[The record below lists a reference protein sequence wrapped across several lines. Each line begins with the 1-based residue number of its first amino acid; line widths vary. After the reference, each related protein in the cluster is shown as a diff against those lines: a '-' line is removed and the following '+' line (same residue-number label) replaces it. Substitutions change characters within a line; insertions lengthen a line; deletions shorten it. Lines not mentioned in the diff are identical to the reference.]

1 MVEAGRSNSRGKHR
15 AIDPSF
21 DNSPYLSSPIRPIP
35 STTSGG
41 VGVGKNRQAQSSNG
55 KGQTQ
60 PNEDVADGIAP
71 LRDIT
76 VSSKSPT
83 SLLRS
88 TSRSRSAGRQRDAEV
103 DNDGCSLADSTICTN
118 RTATKGNAPSCK
130 SPYLMGAGATNTYGS
145 GGSTSAK
152 RVGRGAKATS
162 KTAKKMP
169 LPKLLLMPDEIDE
182 MLLEFKQRQHEE
194 GKLLLRNTGEGA
206 DDGDGNGAGVDD
218 DEEYSSDEDQ
228 DDSSSKVSS
237 SSSSSEE

>member
-1 MVEAGRSNSRGKHR
+1 MVEVGRSQSRGKHR
-15 AIDPSF
+15 SIDPSF

-35 STTSGG
+35 STTSGS
-41 VGVGKNRQAQSSNG
+41 KHRPAPSSSNG
-55 KGQTQ
+55 KGQSQ

-88 TSRSRSAGRQRDAEV
+88 TSRSQSAGRQRDADI
-103 DNDGCSLADSTICTN
+103 DNDGCSLADSTICTT
-118 RTATKGNAPSCK
+118 RTATKGNAASRK

-145 GGSTSAK
+145 GRSTSAK

-169 LPKLLLMPDEIDE
+169 LPKLLLMPDELDE

-194 GKLLLRNTGEGA
+194 GKLLLRNTGEDDA
-206 DDGDGNGAGVDD
+206 DGGGDDAGVDA
-218 DEEYSSDEDQ
+218 DEEYSSDEE
-228 DDSSSKVSS
+228 DDESSKVSS

>member
-1 MVEAGRSNSRGKHR
+1 MVEVGRSQSRGKHR
-15 AIDPSF
+15 SIDPSF

-35 STTSGG
+35 STTSGN
-41 VGVGKNRQAQSSNG
+41 KNRPAPSSSNG
-55 KGQTQ
+55 KGQ

-88 TSRSRSAGRQRDAEV
+88 TSRSRSAGRQRDADV
-103 DNDGCSLADSTICTN
+103 DDDGCSLADSTICTT
-118 RTATKGNAPSCK
+118 RTATKGNAASRK

-145 GGSTSAK
+145 NRSTSAK
-152 RVGRGAKATS
+152 RVGRGAKAA
-162 KTAKKMP
+162 TAKTKP
-169 LPKLLLMPDEIDE
+169 PKLLLMPDEIDE

-194 GKLLLRNTGEGA
+194 GKLLLRNTGEDAA
-206 DDGDGNGAGVDD
+206 DGGGDDAGVDA
-218 DEEYSSDEDQ
+218 DEEYSSDEE
-228 DDSSSKVSS
+228 DDESSKVSS

>member
-1 MVEAGRSNSRGKHR
+1 MVEAGRSQSRGKHR
-15 AIDPSF
+15 SIDPSF
-21 DNSPYLSSPIRPIP
+21 DNSPYLSRPIRPIP
-35 STTSGG
+35 STSGG
-41 VGVGKNRQAQSSNG
+41 GVGKNRPARSSPNG
-55 KGQTQ
+55 KGQSQ
-60 PNEDVADGIAP
+60 PNDDVDDGIAP

-88 TSRSRSAGRQRDAEV
+88 TSRSRSAGRQRDADV
-103 DNDGCSLADSTICTN
+103 DNDGCSRADSTICTT
-118 RTATKGNAPSCK
+118 RTATKGNTASRK
-130 SPYLMGAGATNTYGS
+130 SPYLMGAGATDTYGS
-145 GGSTSAK
+145 GRSTSAK

-206 DDGDGNGAGVDD
+206 EDDA
-218 DEEYSSDEDQ
+218 DEEYSSDEE
-228 DDSSSKVSS
+228 DDSSSSVSDA

>member
-1 MVEAGRSNSRGKHR
+1 MVEVGRSQSRGKHR
-15 AIDPSF
+15 SIDPSF

-35 STTSGG
+35 STTSGS
-41 VGVGKNRQAQSSNG
+41 KHRPAPSSSNG
-55 KGQTQ
+55 KGQSQ

-88 TSRSRSAGRQRDAEV
+88 TSRSRSAGRQRDADV
-103 DNDGCSLADSTICTN
+103 DDDGCSLADSTICTT
-118 RTATKGNAPSCK
+118 RTATKGNAASRK

-145 GGSTSAK
+145 NRSTSAK
-152 RVGRGAKATS
+152 RVGRSAKATS
-162 KTAKKMP
+162 KTAKKKP

-194 GKLLLRNTGEGA
+194 GKLLLRNTGEDAA
-206 DDGDGNGAGVDD
+206 DGGGDDAGVDA
-218 DEEYSSDEDQ
+218 DEEYSSDEE
-228 DDSSSKVSS
+228 DDESSKVSS